1 MTSGDIIFIA
11 GEAGARFPD
20 ANSIFIDDEI
30 PTMID
35 PATRPGD
42 LERYDREHRVRLVID
57 THYHVD
63 HIRYNRLFPDA
74 EIVAHAADAPGI
86 ESLDEQARL
95 VGMAGHPRE
104 ASWRKGLRE
113 LFGYA
118 EMPVARRV
126 TGGEE
131 ICLGKNTIRLIHTPG
146 HTPGHLCVQFLEKRA
161 VYLADIDLT
170 RFGPWY
176 ANRYSDI
183 DDFLESIERIK
194 GLDADV
200 WYTAH
205 EEGVI
210 QGDITGRLDAF
221 AQVIHNRDRR
231 LLELL
236 ASKMTLQETVGENV
250 IYRKRWEPEWMFD
263 FFEGTMVKKHLERLE
278 RKRLATSTDDRW
290 LRKGSAPP
298 SP

>member
-1 MTSGDIIFIA
+1 MPSGDIIFIE

-20 ANSIFIDDEI
+20 ANSLFIDDEI

-35 PATRPGD
+35 PATRAGD
-42 LERYDREHRVRLVID
+42 LERYDREKGVRLVID

-63 HIRYNRLFPDA
+63 HTRYNRLFPEA
-74 EIVAHAADAPGI
+74 GIVAHTIDAPGI

-118 EMPVARRV
+118 EMPVTRRIN
-126 TGGEE
+126 GGEE
-131 ICLGKNTIRLIHTPG
+131 ICLGANTIRLIHTPG

-210 QGDITGRLDAF
+210 QGDISERLDAF
-221 AQVIHNRDRR
+221 AQVIHDRDHR
-231 LLELL
+231 LLEFL
-236 ASKMTLQETVGENV
+236 SVERTLPEMVGV
-250 IYRKRWEPEWMFD
+250 AIIYRKPWEPDWMFE

-278 RKRLATSTDDRW
+278 RKGLVISTGDRW
-290 LRKGSAPP
+290 LRTC
-298 SP
+298 

>member
-1 MTSGDIIFIA
+1 MTSGDIVFIE

-20 ANSIFIDDEI
+20 ANSIFIDDET

-35 PATRPGD
+35 PATRAAD
-42 LERYDREHRVRLVID
+42 LERYDREKGVRLVID

-63 HIRYNRLFPDA
+63 HTRYNRLFPEAD
-74 EIVAHAADAPGI
+74 IVAHAIDAPGI
-86 ESLDEQARL
+86 ESLDEHARL
-95 VGMAGHPRE
+95 VGMEGHPWE
-104 ASWRKGLRE
+104 ATWRKGLRE

-118 EMPVARRV
+118 EMPVARRAN
-126 TGGEE
+126 GGEE
-131 ICLGKNTIRLIHTPG
+131 IRLGENTVRLIHTPG
-146 HTPGHLCVQFLEKRA
+146 HTSGHLCVQFLEKRA

-183 DDFLESIERIK
+183 DDFLESIERVK

-210 QGDITGRLDAF
+210 QGDITERLDAF
-221 AQVIHNRDRR
+221 AEVIHERDHR

-236 ASKMTLQETVGENV
+236 ASEMTLQETVGKNV
-250 IYRKRWEPEWMFD
+250 IYRKPWEPIEMFE
-263 FFEGTMVKKHLERLE
+263 FFEGMMVEKHLERLE
-278 RKRLATSTDDRW
+278 CKGQVTCVGDRW
-290 LRKGSAPP
+290 THTS
-298 SP
+298 

>member
-1 MTSGDIIFIA
+1 MTSGDIVFIE

-20 ANSIFIDDEI
+20 ANSLFVDDDI

-35 PATRPGD
+35 PATRAAD
-42 LERYDREHRVRLVID
+42 LERYDREKGVRLVID

-63 HIRYNRLFPDA
+63 HTRYNRLFPEA
-74 EIVAHAADAPGI
+74 EIVAHTADAPGI
-86 ESLDEQARL
+86 ESPDEQARL

-118 EMPVARRV
+118 QMPVARRI

-131 ICLGKNTIRLIHTPG
+131 ICLGKNTVRLIHTPG
-146 HTPGHLCVQFLEKRA
+146 HTPGHLCVQFLEKKA

-183 DDFLESIERIK
+183 DDFLESIELIK

-210 QGDITGRLDAF
+210 QGDITERLDTF
-221 AQVIHNRDRR
+221 AQVIHDRDHR
-231 LLELL
+231 LLEFLS
-236 ASKMTLQETVGENV
+236 AQRTLPEMVDEAI
-250 IYRKRWEPEWMFD
+250 IYRKPWEPDWMFE
-263 FFEGTMVKKHLERLE
+263 FFEGMMVKKHLERLE
-278 RKRLATSTDDRW
+278 RKGLATRTDDRW
-290 LRKGSAPP
+290 LREAGACPLP
-298 SP
+298 